1 MRHARLLRGGLGV
14 FLFGWILS
22 VVGCTHNHYYGP
34 GVPVCGPPTVAVPAT
49 VTNGAVCEVPT
60 QTQVDGG
67 SVVAQGAGRS
77 TIVSSTPIYSGSQ
90 TPRVVVS
97 EPRSGSRFGRW
108 QRAHPDGGLAT
119 TRVEGAYNDTT
130 TNR

>member
-1 MRHARLLRGGLGV
+1 MRHARFLRGGLGV
-14 FLFGWILS
+14 FFLGLVLS
-22 VVGCTHNHYYGP
+22 LAGCTHNHYYGP
-34 GVPVCGPPTVAVPAT
+34 GVPICGPTPVAVPAT

-60 QTQVDGG
+60 QVGGG

-77 TIVSSTPIYSGSQ
+77 TIVSGVPVYSGAT

-97 EPRSGSRFGRW
+97 EPSSSSRFGRW
-108 QRAHPDGGLAT
+108 QRASPDAGLAT